1 VPYSPASFLLIR
13 KLILILVVAILTSCQ
28 TVQKTD
34 CATCA
39 YDIYLWKTAVDT
51 VSQANFPNEEFNALV
66 HYVDYSNAWVTSGND
81 IHITDDLLHR
91 LSKEQRVAVAAHEIG
106 HLKAGHYYSTMGVS
120 ILTSIAFTVAN
131 VFVPGLGYAEYAVKP
146 AVVGGFSRPQEL
158 KADELGVGYLRKSG
172 LSAQHFIEVFE
183 IFREESGGKSDETS
197 YFSTHPTTNERIEQ
211 IESFYE
217 KPKITEVDN

>member
-1 VPYSPASFLLIR
+1 VTFSPAPFLLIR
-13 KLILILVVAILTSCQ
+13 NLILILVVVVLTSCQ

-34 CATCA
+34 CAGCA
-39 YDIYLWKTAVDT
+39 YDIHLWKTAVDT
-51 VSQANFPNEEFNALV
+51 VSQANFPDEEFNAVV

-146 AVVGGFSRPQEL
+146 MVVGGFSRPQEL
-158 KADELGVGYLRKSG
+158 KADELGVGYLRKAG
-172 LSAQHFIEVFE
+172 LPAQHFIEVFK

-211 IESFYE
+211 IESFLE
-217 KPKITEVDN
+217 KPEIIE